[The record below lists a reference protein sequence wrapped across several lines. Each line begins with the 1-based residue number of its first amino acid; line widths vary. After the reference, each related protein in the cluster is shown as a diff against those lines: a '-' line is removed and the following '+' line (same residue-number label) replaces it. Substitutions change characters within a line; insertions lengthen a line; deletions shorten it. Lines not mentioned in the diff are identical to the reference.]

1 MSEMLDP
8 LYWVSGL
15 FIAVIFL
22 IVMEIIDIPMG
33 KYRLR
38 KLEQKITHLQQ
49 LLSSYV
55 EETISNS
62 ETIGQEP
69 PQ

>member
-8 LYWVSGL
+8 LHWVSGL
-15 FIAVIFL
+15 ILVVMLL
-22 IVMEIIDIPMG
+22 IGMVIIDIPRD

-38 KLEQKITHLQQ
+38 KLEQQVTQFEQ
-49 LLSSYV
+49 RLSSYI